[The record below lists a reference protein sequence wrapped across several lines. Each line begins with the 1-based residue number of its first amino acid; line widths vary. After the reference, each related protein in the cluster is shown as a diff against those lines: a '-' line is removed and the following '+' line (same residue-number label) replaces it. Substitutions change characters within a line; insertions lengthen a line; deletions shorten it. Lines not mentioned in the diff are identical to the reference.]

1 MKVATGIF
9 AVLVLLLAMP
19 AALAHEDNASAAEA
33 ASAAAEDE
41 GTGITPDSPLYFL
54 DTAFSRIS
62 LALTFDKADRAEKGL
77 AIAQERLLELKAMAK
92 RGKLEGVA
100 KAEAEYESAL
110 GTATKAAEEIE
121 SDGKPNAARDAME
134 KISWLQN
141 QTESHSVKVT
151 AVKDEILQRQKE
163 RMSPEQIAQLQKV
176 FIRIEEK
183 AREVEIKLDSKKDK
197 IKIKEKVLANL
208 TSEQVD
214 ALERNISEKTG
225 LSKGRQGR
233 AEKEIERAKEAIE
246 HAKEKM
252 LEKKAKGA
260 NVDEVEKLLEE
271 AEENAEK
278 LSAHRDKTNKS
289 AQYDAEELTN
299 LGNRVSEI
307 AESLGDAKKE
317 GNFSEALDRLKET
330 IRERREGRRAER
342 LEKEQEDESDD
353 DDERSGRS
361 DDREKQDSNE
371 AKETERKGKKDAE
384 TAGQQPKLTKQA
396 VEAAPQLVRESQA
409 GKNKGP
415 ARQVADITEKLA
427 SGKEPDDESDSDK

>member
-1 MKVATGIF
+1 MKVVMGIF
-9 AVLVLLLAMP
+9 AVLFLLLAMP

-33 ASAAAEDE
+33 GGAAAEDE
-41 GTGITPDSPLYFL
+41 GPGIMPDSPLYFL
-54 DTAFSRIS
+54 DTIFSRLS
-62 LALTFDKADRAEKGL
+62 LALTFDKAAKAEKGIT
-77 AIAQERLLELKAMAK
+77 IAQERLLELKVMAK
-92 RGKLEGVA
+92 RGKPEGVA

-110 GTATKAAEEIE
+110 GAATKAAEEIE
-121 SDGKPNAARDAME
+121 SDGKSNAARDAME
-134 KISWLQN
+134 KISSLQD

-151 AVKDEILQRQKE
+151 EVKDEILQRQKE

-183 AREVEIKLDSKKDK
+183 TREVEIKLDSKKDR

-208 TSEQVD
+208 TRKQID
-214 ALERNISEKTG
+214 ALDRDISEKTG
-225 LSKGRQGR
+225 LARGRQER

-246 HAKEKM
+246 RAKEKT
-252 LEKKAKGA
+252 LEKKAKGV

-271 AEENAEK
+271 AGKHAEN

-317 GNFSEALDRLKET
+317 GNFSEVLDRLKET
-330 IRERREGRRAER
+330 LRERREGRRADR
-342 LEKEQEDESDD
+342 LEKGQENDSDKN
-353 DDERSGRS
+353 SGS
-361 DDREKQDSNE
+361 SNE
-371 AKETERKGKKDAE
+371 EESSTKTVKETERQRKKAAKDVE
-384 TAGQQPKLTKQA
+384 QQQ
-396 VEAAPQLVRESQA
+396 EREGNS

-415 ARQVADITEKLA
+415 GRQVADVKEKLE
-427 SGKEPDDESDSDK
+427 SGKDSEE